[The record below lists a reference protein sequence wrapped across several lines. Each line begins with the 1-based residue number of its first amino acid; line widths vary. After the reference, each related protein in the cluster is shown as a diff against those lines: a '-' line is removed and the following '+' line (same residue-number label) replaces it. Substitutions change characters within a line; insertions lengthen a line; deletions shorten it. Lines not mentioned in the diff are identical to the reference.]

1 MGRKNLLADL
11 MDDKLTAVNE
21 PPSGEPSDNRRPSQ
35 PTLGSR
41 GAVGAMSRSLEMLSA
56 ERDAA
61 KALTEQLTTGQAVV
75 EIDPGLIDSSIVPD
89 RMTGVDEKH
98 PALVESIRAN
108 GQLVPILLRP
118 HPTSPGRFQ
127 IAYGHRRV
135 RALAELGHPARAVV
149 RDLSDEDLV
158 VAQGK
163 ENGERED
170 LSFIERATYAAA
182 LEDRGFKREIIM
194 AALSVDK
201 TELSRLISVTR
212 ALPRSLVDA
221 IGPAPKTGR
230 RRWMELAERMV
241 GRHDQKAL
249 ADSLASDRF
258 VRATSDE
265 RFAITF
271 AALAPRKPKAPRPTT
286 WTDDDG
292 KKIVKI
298 ERRADRVTL
307 ALEDVHLE
315 VGEAEIHALLGE
327 NGAGKS
333 TLLKILSGA
342 QSADSGTIEFFGEP
356 VGFATPHDAQRAG
369 IVILDHRQRSYSSPP
384 RHVLTQTQA
393 KASRLGRA

>member
-21 PPSGEPSDNRRPSQ
+21 ASPAGSSENPRPSQ
-35 PTLGSR
+35 PTLGPR

-56 ERDAA
+56 EREAA
-61 KALTEQLTTGQAVV
+61 KALTEQLTSGQAVV
-75 EIDPGLIDSSIVPD
+75 EIDPGLIDASIVPD
-89 RMTGVDEKH
+89 RMTGLDEKH
-98 PALVESIRAN
+98 AVLVESIRTN

-230 RRWMELAERMV
+230 RRWMELAERIE
-241 GRHDQKAL
+241 GGHDRKSL
-249 ADSLASDRF
+249 ADSLAGDRF

-265 RFAITF
+265 RFAIVF
-271 AALAPRKPKAPRPTT
+271 AALAPHKPKAPRPTT
-286 WTDDDG
+286 WADDEG

-298 ERRADRVTL
+298 ERRADRVLL
-307 ALEDVHLE
+307 ALDEK
-315 VGEAEIHALLGE
+315 AAP
-327 NGAGKS
+327 
-333 TLLKILSGA
+333 
-342 QSADSGTIEFFGEP
+342 EFGDF
-356 VGFATPHDAQRAG
+356 
-369 IVILDHRQRSYSSPP
+369 VI
-384 RHVLTQTQA
+384 
-393 KASRLGRA
+393 SRLPELYRSFREGRTDE

>member
-11 MDDKLTAVNE
+11 LDDKLTTVNE
-21 PPSGEPSDNRRPSQ
+21 PGAADPGQDRRPHQ

-41 GAVGAMSRSLEMLSA
+41 GAVGAVSRSLEMLSA

-61 KALTEQLTTGQAVV
+61 IALTEQLTTGQTVV
-75 EIDPGLIDSSIVPD
+75 EIDPALIDGSIVPD
-89 RMTGVDEKH
+89 RMTSVDEKH
-98 PALVESIRAN
+98 SALVESIRAN

-135 RALAELGHPARAVV
+135 RALAELGDRARAVV

-212 ALPRSLVDA
+212 ALPRSLIDA
-221 IGPAPKTGR
+221 IGPAQKTGR
-230 RRWMELAERMV
+230 RRWMELVERIV

-249 ADSLASDRF
+249 ADTLASEGF
-258 VRATSDE
+258 VRASSDE
-265 RFAITF
+265 RFAIAF
-271 AALAPRKPKAPRPTT
+271 GALAPRKPKAPAPTS
-286 WTDDDG
+286 WSNDDG

-298 ERRADRVTL
+298 ERREDRVTL
-307 ALEDVHLE
+307 ALDER
-315 VGEAEIHALLGE
+315 AAP
-327 NGAGKS
+327 A
-333 TLLKILSGA
+333 
-342 QSADSGTIEFFGEP
+342 FGD
-356 VGFATPHDAQRAG
+356 F
-369 IVILDHRQRSYSSPP
+369 VI
-384 RHVLTQTQA
+384 
-393 KASRLGRA
+393 SRLPELYRAFQEGRSDE